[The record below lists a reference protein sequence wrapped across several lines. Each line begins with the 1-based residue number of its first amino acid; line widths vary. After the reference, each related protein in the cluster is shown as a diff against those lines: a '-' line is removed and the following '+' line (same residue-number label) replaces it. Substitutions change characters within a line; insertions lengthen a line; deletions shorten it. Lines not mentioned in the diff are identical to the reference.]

1 MFNTVLDPFVGC
13 YKIFFKSQHMIKSW
27 VETNNCFYYQLIR
40 QLFSWFINSYGLKNV
55 KRFWSSPSQSPSWNL
70 PSQQKQLK
78 FLSDIWRKVPFSRSN
93 ANWHV
98 RTNADMA
105 WHGMFSACELVTEYQ
120 IQNNRMWEEA
130 SRKSSQTLLWNIPRS
145 HFLDGQTAGR

>member
-1 MFNTVLDPFVGC
+1 MSKDSEALHHRA
-13 YKIFFKSQHMIKSW
+13 Q
-27 VETNNCFYYQLIR
+27 VEIYPANRTQTDMWEQMLI
-40 QLFSWFINSYGLKNV
+40 
-55 KRFWSSPSQSPSWNL
+55 
-70 PSQQKQLK
+70 
-78 FLSDIWRKVPFSRSN
+78 
-93 ANWHV
+93 
-98 RTNADMA
+98 